1 MHNYIT
7 YGYSMQIWYI
17 NFLLDNTNYGGKFV
31 MSKKKINC
39 NVVNCK
45 FNDDEEYLCCLDD
58 IEISCTCNNEKCK
71 NKKETICNSFEEK
84 DKKEE

>member
-1 MHNYIT
+1 
-7 YGYSMQIWYI
+7 
-17 NFLLDNTNYGGKFV
+17 

-45 FNDDEEYLCCLDD
+45 FNDDKEYLCCLDD

-84 DKKEE
+84 DKKEEQGHYSLFFAVYSLDNY

>member
-1 MHNYIT
+1 
-7 YGYSMQIWYI
+7 
-17 NFLLDNTNYGGKFV
+17 

-45 FNDDEEYLCCLDD
+45 FNDDKEYLCCLDD

-71 NKKETICNSFEEK
+71 NKRVEWSANVKTNNKS
-84 DKKEE
+84 

>member
-1 MHNYIT
+1 
-7 YGYSMQIWYI
+7 
-17 NFLLDNTNYGGKFV
+17 

-71 NKKETICNSFEEK
+71 NKKETICNSFHEK
-84 DKKEE
+84 DIKEPENFEELVNYISAFCSKLLRGQNE